1 MGCVLSGPN
10 FASVA
15 TANRRSIC
23 SYSEVTDVHHSR
35 PGPSRSDP
43 RPEAID
49 PGAVMNAQADVSIFD
64 IPARAGATR
73 SFARRL
79 VDAIMESRRRAAEEF
94 LTEYNRAH
102 KDDLAAHQ
110 GE

>member
-1 MGCVLSGPN
+1 MSISLAQALPDQTL
-10 FASVA
+10 A
-15 TANRRSIC
+15 T
-23 SYSEVTDVHHSR
+23 H
-35 PGPSRSDP
+35 
-43 RPEAID
+43 PEAID

-64 IPARAGATR
+64 IPARAGAPR

-94 LTEYNRAH
+94 LTEYNRAYTEYNRAY

-110 GE
+110 DE

>member
-1 MGCVLSGPN
+1 MSITLAQALPDQTL
-10 FASVA
+10 A
-15 TANRRSIC
+15 T
-23 SYSEVTDVHHSR
+23 H
-35 PGPSRSDP
+35 
-43 RPEAID
+43 PEAIG
-49 PGAVMNAQADVSIFD
+49 PGAVMNAQADVIFD
-64 IPARAGATR
+64 IPARAGAPR